1 MTFIWPWM
9 LTALMLAPLFVGV
22 YLRLLRRR
30 QRAADD
36 LGPLGVVRDARGR
49 SPARWRRIPA
59 VFSLLG
65 LTLLLF
71 GLSRPEMVVDLP
83 RVSGTVILAIDVS
96 NSMAADDLDPTRLE
110 AAKAA
115 ATAFVEHQPSTVQV
129 GLVAFS
135 NGGLI
140 LQPPT
145 NDQAA
150 LLTAIDR
157 LAPQGATSL
166 AQGIFTS
173 LNAIAGEPLAI
184 DPAVL
189 EAGTAVDIGSYPS
202 AVVLMLTDGE
212 NTSNPDPLAVAQLAA
227 QAGVRIYPVGI
238 GSPEGAVLEIDG
250 YNVVTQLDEATLQ
263 EIAGLTNGTYTRA
276 EDANALQTVYK
287 NVDLQ
292 LTISGQKMEI
302 TALVAGASLLL
313 FLIGGVLSMLWFG
326 RMPL

>member
-9 LTALMLAPLFVGV
+9 LMALLLAPLFVGV

-184 DPAVL
+184 DPADL

-238 GSPEGAVLEIDG
+238 GSPEGAVLQIDG

-276 EDANALQTVYK
+276 EDANALQTIYK

-292 LTISGQKMEI
+292 LTISGEKMEI
-302 TALVAGASLLL
+302 TAIVAGASLLL
-313 FLIGGVLSMLWFG
+313 FLTGGILSMLWFG